1 MIKLLPY
8 PLVYVKEIENWLN
21 QMSLD
26 GYHLVKLNSIFATF
40 KKGEP
45 RDFKY
50 NIIIHYNTSP
60 SEKNSKLDIYDDFDW
75 ELIDYNIG
83 IPKLNRN
90 ETKIGFAVYKSPN
103 PSENIRLDVLDDHIL
118 KKKSSQYS
126 TSGYTV
132 VLIVVLVLQSFDILF
147 SLFFED
153 SYFILL
159 RMPITFFI
167 LALLAIILDIFN
179 RKRYK
184 IHKQIHKY
192 YNKEIDRLK
201 IPSKKK
207 YKAIVLIR
215 IVILVLFLT
224 RFSISL
230 ITGYTSK
237 LPAENIQNVL
247 DASAITGYEE
257 LKENIYNGSR
267 DYSIIAPQ
275 NYTLNEFTYLENE
288 HGKSIMYT
296 INYTKTWIKGLPKLF
311 YLTYNKKNYAHTS
324 SKHFNN
330 IAYFEEEKSQYYNVY
345 MIMQN
350 DYELIY
356 IESDSWL
363 DALTIVENIENH
375 YNEVQDD

>member
-1 MIKLLPY
+1 LQ
-8 PLVYVKEIENWLN
+8 PL
-21 QMSLD
+21 
-26 GYHLVKLNSIFATF
+26 

-45 RDFKY
+45 KDVKY
-50 NIIIHYNTSP
+50 NIITHYNTLP
-60 SEKNSKLDIYDDFDW
+60 SEKEKKLDIYSDLDW

-83 IPKLNRN
+83 IPKLNSN
-90 ETKIGFAVYKSPN
+90 KTKIGFVVYKSPM
-103 PSENIRLDVLDDHIL
+103 PAENIRLDVFDDHIL
-118 KKKSSQYS
+118 KKKSSHYS

-132 VLIVVLVLQSFDILF
+132 VLIVVLILQSFEILF

-159 RMPITFFI
+159 RMPISFFV
-167 LALLAIILDIFN
+167 LALLAIILDIIN

-184 IHKQIHKY
+184 IHKQIHIY
-192 YNKEIDRLK
+192 YNKEVYEVK
-201 IPSKKK
+201 IPSKKN
-207 YKAIVLIR
+207 YKAIVLMR
-215 IVILVLFLT
+215 IIILILFLT
-224 RFSISL
+224 RFCISL

-247 DASAITGYEE
+247 DASALTGYEE
-257 LKENIYNGSR
+257 LKENIYNGSK
-267 DYSIIAPQ
+267 DCTLIAPQ
-275 NYTLNEFTYLENE
+275 HYSLDEYTYLKEQNN
-288 HGKSIMYT
+288 SIEYT
-296 INYTKTWIKGLPKLF
+296 VNYTKTWIKGLPKLF

-324 SKHFNN
+324 SKYFNN